1 MRVNPPLLTVTHP
14 YQPSTEEGRVRM
26 MPQMYDVN
34 KIRKDF
40 PILSREVYGKPL
52 VYLDNA
58 ATTQK
63 PRQVIQALVD
73 YYEGY
78 NANVHRGVHALSQ
91 EATDHYEEARAKV
104 ARFIGAQSA
113 SEIVWTRNA
122 SESLNLVAYTW
133 AQQNIREGDE
143 IVVTP
148 YEHHS
153 NLVPWQKVARDNGA
167 TLRILP
173 MLEDDNSLDMSRL
186 DEFITPRTKLLAV
199 VHMSNG
205 IGIVNPVDELAAAAR
220 AVGATVLI
228 DATQSAPHMPVNVRE
243 LDCDFLTLSG
253 HKMLGPTGI
262 GALYGKREIL
272 ESMEPFMRGGEMVL
286 EVWYDR
292 ATWNDVPMKFEAGT
306 PNIADAIGFGAAI
319 DYLDALGMENV
330 RAHEVALSAYALDA
344 FKELEEDIDIFGPR
358 DTARRGG
365 IISFHSDIVHP
376 HDLGTF
382 LDRDGIAVRT
392 GHHCTMPLMRE
403 LGVIATARASFY
415 LYNTEQEIDAL
426 VDSVG
431 RALRYFSDGAI

>member
-1 MRVNPPLLTVTHP
+1 
-14 YQPSTEEGRVRM
+14 
-26 MPQMYDVN
+26 MYDLEKV
-34 KIRKDF
+34 RADF
-40 PILSREVYGKPL
+40 PILAREVHGKPL

-91 EATDHYEEARAKV
+91 EATERYEAARAKV
-104 ARFIGAQSA
+104 ARFIGAERPE
-113 SEIVWTRNA
+113 EIIWTRNA
-122 SESLNLVAYTW
+122 SESLNLVAHTW
-133 AQQNIREGDE
+133 ARENIREGDE

-153 NLVPWQKVARDNGA
+153 NLVPWQKVARDAGA
-167 TLRILP
+167 KLRVLP
-173 MLEDDNSLDMSRL
+173 MREDDQSLDMSRL
-186 DEFITPRTKLLAV
+186 DEFFTPRLKLLAA

-205 IGIVNPVDELAAAAR
+205 IGIVNPVEELARRAR
-220 AVGATVLI
+220 EVGAAVLI
-228 DATQSAPHMPVNVRE
+228 DATQSVPHMPVDVRE

-262 GALYGKREIL
+262 GALYGRREIL
-272 ESMEPFMRGGEMVL
+272 DGMEPFMRGGEMVL

-292 ATWNDVPMKFEAGT
+292 ATWNDLPMKFEAGT
-306 PNIADAIGFGAAI
+306 PNIADAIGLGAAI
-319 DYLDALGMENV
+319 DYLDALGMDNV
-330 RAHEVALSAYALDA
+330 RAHEIALTEYALDA

-358 DTARRGG
+358 DPERRGA
-365 IISFHSDIVHP
+365 IISFHSEIVHP

-382 LDRDGIAVRT
+382 LDQDGIAVRT

-403 LGVIATARASFY
+403 LGVIATARASCY
-415 LYNTEQEIDAL
+415 LYNTEGEVDAL
-426 VDSVG
+426 VDSVK
-431 RALRYFSDGAI
+431 RALRYFSDGAR

>member
-1 MRVNPPLLTVTHP
+1 MFD
-14 YQPSTEEGRVRM
+14 VRK
-26 MPQMYDVN
+26 V
-34 KIRKDF
+34 REDF
-40 PILSREVYGKPL
+40 PILSRKVYGKPL

-73 YYEGY
+73 YYESS

-91 EATDHYEEARAKV
+91 EATELYEDARAKV
-104 ARFIGAQSA
+104 ARFIGAEHPE
-113 SEIVWTRNA
+113 EIIWTRNA
-122 SESLNLVAYTW
+122 SESLNLVAHTW
-133 AQQNIREGDE
+133 AVENIREGDE

-153 NLVPWQKVARDNGA
+153 NLVPWQKVAADKGA
-167 TLRILP
+167 NLRILP
-173 MLEDDNSLDMSRL
+173 MSGHDQSLDMSRV
-186 DEFITPRTKLLAV
+186 DEFITPRTKLVSV

-205 IGIVNPVDELAAAAR
+205 IGILNPVRELAAKAR

-228 DATQSAPHMPVNVRE
+228 DATQSAPHMAVDVND

-262 GALYGKREIL
+262 GVLYGRREIL
-272 ESMEPFMRGGEMVL
+272 ENMEPFLRGGEMVL

-292 ATWNDVPMKFEAGT
+292 ATWNDLPMKFEAGT
-306 PNIADAIGFGAAI
+306 PNIADAIGFGAAV
-319 DYLDALGMENV
+319 DYLNEIGMDNI
-330 RAHEVALSAYALDA
+330 RAHEVKLNVHALNA

-358 DTARRGG
+358 NPEKRGG
-365 IISFHSDIVHP
+365 IFSFYSEVAHP

-403 LGVIATARASFY
+403 LGVVATVRSSHY
-415 LYNTEQEIDAL
+415 LYNTEEEIDVL
-426 VDSVG
+426 VDSVK
-431 RALRYFSDGAI
+431 RAIRYFSDGAG

>member
-1 MRVNPPLLTVTHP
+1 
-14 YQPSTEEGRVRM
+14 
-26 MPQMYDVN
+26 MYDVN
-34 KIRKDF
+34 KIRQDF
-40 PILSREVYGKPL
+40 PILGRKVYDRPL
-52 VYLDNA
+52 IYLDNA

-63 PRQVIQALVD
+63 PRQVIDALVD
-73 YYEGY
+73 YYERY

-91 EATDHYEEARAKV
+91 EATERYEEARAKV
-104 ARFIGAQSA
+104 ARFIGADSS
-113 SEIVWTRNA
+113 SEIIWTRNA

-133 AQQNIREGDE
+133 AEENIREGDE

-153 NLVPWQKVARDNGA
+153 NLVPWQKVARDKGA
-167 TLRILP
+167 KLRILP
-173 MLEDDNSLDMSRL
+173 MLEADNSLDMSRV
-186 DEFITPRTKLLAV
+186 DEFITPHTKLLAV

-205 IGIVNPVDELAAAAR
+205 IGIVNPVRELADKAR

-228 DATQSAPHMPVNVRE
+228 DATQSAPHMPVDVND

-262 GALYGKREIL
+262 GALYGRQEIL
-272 ESMEPFMRGGEMVL
+272 EGMEPFMRGGEMVL

-292 ATWNDVPMKFEAGT
+292 ATWNDLPMKFEAGT

-319 DYLDALGMENV
+319 DYLDDLGMENV
-330 RAHEVALSAYALDA
+330 RTHEVALSAHALEA
-344 FKELEEDIDIFGPR
+344 FKELEEDVDIFGPR
-358 DTARRGG
+358 DPEQRGG

-403 LGVIATARASFY
+403 LGVIATARASYY
-415 LYNTEQEIDAL
+415 LYNTEEEIDAL
-426 VDSVG
+426 VDSVK
-431 RALRYFSDGAI
+431 RALRYFSDGAR

>member
-1 MRVNPPLLTVTHP
+1 MF
-14 YQPSTEEGRVRM
+14 
-26 MPQMYDVN
+26 DVE
-34 KIRKDF
+34 KIRQDF
-40 PILSREVYGKPL
+40 PILSRKVYDKPL
-52 VYLDNA
+52 IYLDNA

-63 PRQVIQALVD
+63 PRQVIEALVE
-73 YYEGY
+73 YYERY

-91 EATDHYEEARAKV
+91 EATERYEEARAKV
-104 ARFIGAQSA
+104 ARFIGADS
-113 SEIVWTRNA
+113 SNEIIWTRNA

-133 AQQNIREGDE
+133 AEENIVEGDE

-153 NLVPWQKVARDNGA
+153 NLVPWQKVARDKGA
-167 TLRILP
+167 KLRVLP
-173 MLEDDNSLDMSRL
+173 MREDDNSLDMSRV
-186 DEFITPRTKLLAV
+186 DEFITQRTKLLAV

-205 IGIVNPVDELAAAAR
+205 IGIVNPVRELVDKAR

-228 DATQSAPHMPVNVRE
+228 DATQSAPHMPVDVKD

-262 GALYGKREIL
+262 GALYGRQEIL
-272 ESMEPFMRGGEMVL
+272 EGMEPFMRGGEMVL

-319 DYLDALGMENV
+319 DYLDDLGMENV
-330 RAHEVALSAYALDA
+330 RAHEIALSAYALDA
-344 FKELEEDIDIFGPR
+344 FKELEEDVVIFGPR
-358 DTARRGG
+358 DPEQRGG

-403 LGVIATARASFY
+403 LGVVATARASYY
-415 LYNTEQEIDAL
+415 LYNTEEEIDAL
-426 VDSVG
+426 VDSVK
-431 RALRYFSDGAI
+431 RALRYFSDGAG

>member
-1 MRVNPPLLTVTHP
+1 MFDV
-14 YQPSTEEGRVRM
+14 QKVRE
-26 MPQMYDVN
+26 
-34 KIRKDF
+34 DF
-40 PILSREVYGKPL
+40 PILSRKVYGKPL

-73 YYEGY
+73 YYESS

-91 EATDHYEEARAKV
+91 EATDLYESARAKI
-104 ARFIGAQSA
+104 ARFISA
-113 SEIVWTRNA
+113 EHPEEIIWTRNA
-122 SESLNLVAYTW
+122 SESLNLVAHTW
-133 AQQNIREGDE
+133 AQENIREGDE

-153 NLVPWQKVARDNGA
+153 NLVPWQKVASDKGA
-167 TLRILP
+167 KLRIMP
-173 MLEDDNSLDMSRL
+173 MRDDDQSLDMSRV

-205 IGIVNPVDELAAAAR
+205 IGILNPVKELAAKAR

-228 DATQSAPHMPVNVRE
+228 DATQSAPHMPVDVTD

-262 GALYGKREIL
+262 GVLYGRQEIL
-272 ESMEPFMRGGEMVL
+272 ESMEPFLRGGEMVL

-292 ATWNDVPMKFEAGT
+292 ATWNELPMKFEAGT
-306 PNIADAIGFGAAI
+306 PNIADAIGFGAAV
-319 DYLDALGMENV
+319 DYLNEIGMDNV
-330 RAHEVALSAYALDA
+330 RAHEVRLNAHALAA

-358 DTARRGG
+358 DPEMRGG
-365 IISFHSDIVHP
+365 IISFYSEIAHP

-403 LGVIATARASFY
+403 LGVVATARSSHY
-415 LYNTEQEIDAL
+415 LYNTEDEIDAL
-426 VDSVG
+426 VDSVK
-431 RALRYFSDGAI
+431 RALRYFSDGVG

>member
-1 MRVNPPLLTVTHP
+1 MVGDGVRANPP
-14 YQPSTEEGRVRM
+14 
-26 MPQMYDVN
+26 MYDVN

-91 EATDHYEEARAKV
+91 EATDRYEEARAKV
-104 ARFIGAQSA
+104 ARFIGAESA

-167 TLRILP
+167 KLRILP
-173 MLEDDNSLDMSRL
+173 MRENDNSLDMSRL
-186 DEFITPRTKLLAV
+186 DEFITPRLKLLAA

-205 IGIVNPVDELAAAAR
+205 IGIVNPVEELAAAAR

-228 DATQSAPHMPVNVRE
+228 DATQSAPHMPVSVRD

-272 ESMEPFMRGGEMVL
+272 EDMEPFMRGGEMVL

-292 ATWNDVPMKFEAGT
+292 ATWNEVPMKFEAGT

-319 DYLDALGMENV
+319 DYLNALGMENV
-330 RAHEVALSAYALDA
+330 RAHEVALSEYALDA
-344 FKELEEDIDIFGPR
+344 FKSLEEDIDIFGPR
-358 DTARRGG
+358 DVERRGG

-431 RALRYFSDGAI
+431 RALKYFSDGAF

>member
-1 MRVNPPLLTVTHP
+1 
-14 YQPSTEEGRVRM
+14 
-26 MPQMYDVN
+26 MYDLEKV
-34 KIRKDF
+34 RADF
-40 PILSREVYGKPL
+40 PILAREVHGKPL

-91 EATDHYEEARAKV
+91 EATERYEAARAKV
-104 ARFIGAQSA
+104 ARFIGAERPE
-113 SEIVWTRNA
+113 EIIWTRNA
-122 SESLNLVAYTW
+122 SESLNLVAHTW
-133 AQQNIREGDE
+133 ARDNIREGDE

-153 NLVPWQKVARDNGA
+153 NLVPWQKVARDAGA
-167 TLRILP
+167 KLRVLP
-173 MLEDDNSLDMSRL
+173 MREDDQSLDMSRL
-186 DEFITPRTKLLAV
+186 DEFFTPRLKLLAA

-205 IGIVNPVDELAAAAR
+205 IGIVNPVEELARRAR
-220 AVGATVLI
+220 EVGATVLI
-228 DATQSAPHMPVNVRE
+228 DATQSVPHMPVSVRE

-262 GALYGKREIL
+262 GALYGRREIL
-272 ESMEPFMRGGEMVL
+272 DNMEPFMRGGEMVL

-292 ATWNDVPMKFEAGT
+292 ATWNDLPMKFEAGT
-306 PNIADAIGFGAAI
+306 PNIADAIGLGAAI
-319 DYLDALGMENV
+319 DYLDALGMDNV
-330 RAHEVALSAYALDA
+330 RAHEIALTEYALDA

-358 DTARRGG
+358 DPERRGA
-365 IISFHSDIVHP
+365 IISFHSEIVHP

-382 LDRDGIAVRT
+382 LDQDGIAVRT

-403 LGVIATARASFY
+403 LGVIATARASCY
-415 LYNTEQEIDAL
+415 LYNTEGEVDAL
-426 VDSVG
+426 VDSVK
-431 RALRYFSDGAI
+431 RALRYFSDGAR

>member
-1 MRVNPPLLTVTHP
+1 
-14 YQPSTEEGRVRM
+14 
-26 MPQMYDVN
+26 MYDLEKV
-34 KIRKDF
+34 RADF
-40 PILSREVYGKPL
+40 PILAREVHGKPL

-91 EATDHYEEARAKV
+91 EATERYEAARAKV
-104 ARFIGAQSA
+104 ARFIGAEHPE
-113 SEIVWTRNA
+113 EIIWTRNA
-122 SESLNLVAYTW
+122 SESLNLVAHTW
-133 AQQNIREGDE
+133 ARENIREGDE

-153 NLVPWQKVARDNGA
+153 NLVPWQKVARDAGA
-167 TLRILP
+167 KLRVLP
-173 MLEDDNSLDMSRL
+173 MREDDQSLDMSRL
-186 DEFITPRTKLLAV
+186 DEFFTPRLKLLAA

-205 IGIVNPVDELAAAAR
+205 IGIVNPVEELARRAR
-220 AVGATVLI
+220 EVGATVLI
-228 DATQSAPHMPVNVRE
+228 DATQSVPHMPVSVRE

-262 GALYGKREIL
+262 GALYGRREIL
-272 ESMEPFMRGGEMVL
+272 DNMEPFMRGGEMVL

-292 ATWNDVPMKFEAGT
+292 ATWNDLPMKFEAGT
-306 PNIADAIGFGAAI
+306 PNIADAIGLGAAI
-319 DYLDALGMENV
+319 DYLDALGMDNV
-330 RAHEVALSAYALDA
+330 RAHEIALTEYALDA

-358 DTARRGG
+358 DPERRGA
-365 IISFHSDIVHP
+365 IISFHSEIVHP

-382 LDRDGIAVRT
+382 LDQDGIAVRT

-403 LGVIATARASFY
+403 LGVIATARASCY
-415 LYNTEQEIDAL
+415 LYNTEGEVDAL
-426 VDSVG
+426 VDSVK
-431 RALRYFSDGAI
+431 RALRYFSDGAR

>member
-1 MRVNPPLLTVTHP
+1 MLD
-14 YQPSTEEGRVRM
+14 VR
-26 MPQMYDVN
+26 
-34 KIRKDF
+34 KIREDF
-40 PILSREVYGKPL
+40 PILSKKVYGKPL

-73 YYEGY
+73 YYEGS

-91 EATDHYEEARAKV
+91 EATDLYEGARAKV
-104 ARFIGAQSA
+104 ARFIGAERPE
-113 SEIVWTRNA
+113 EIVWTRNA
-122 SESLNLVAYTW
+122 SESLNLVAHTW
-133 AQQNIREGDE
+133 AQENIREGDE

-153 NLVPWQKVARDNGA
+153 NLVPWQKVAADKGA
-167 TLRILP
+167 KLRVMP
-173 MLEDDNSLDMSRL
+173 MLDDDQSLDMSRV
-186 DEFITPRTKLLAV
+186 DEFITPRTKLLAA

-205 IGIVNPVDELAAAAR
+205 IGILTPVKELAAKAR
-220 AVGATVLI
+220 SVGATVLI
-228 DATQSAPHMPVNVRE
+228 DATQSAPHMAVDVRD

-262 GALYGKREIL
+262 GALYGRLEIL
-272 ESMEPFMRGGEMVL
+272 EGMEPFMRGGEMVL

-292 ATWNDVPMKFEAGT
+292 ATWNEVPMKFEAGT
-306 PNIADAIGFGAAI
+306 PNIADAIAFGTAI
-319 DYLDALGMENV
+319 DYLNEVGMDNV
-330 RAHEVALSAYALDA
+330 REHEISLSAYALDA
-344 FKELEEDIDIFGPR
+344 FKELEEDVDIFGPR
-358 DTARRGG
+358 DPEKRGG

-403 LGVIATARASFY
+403 LGVVATARASFY
-415 LYNTEQEIDAL
+415 LYNTEEEIDAL
-426 VDSVG
+426 VDSVK
-431 RALRYFSDGAI
+431 RALKYFSDGGF

>member
-1 MRVNPPLLTVTHP
+1 MF
-14 YQPSTEEGRVRM
+14 
-26 MPQMYDVN
+26 DVE
-34 KIRKDF
+34 KIRQDF
-40 PILSREVYGKPL
+40 PILSRKVYDKPL
-52 VYLDNA
+52 IYLDNA

-63 PRQVIQALVD
+63 PRQVIEALVE
-73 YYEGY
+73 YYERY

-91 EATDHYEEARAKV
+91 EATERYEEARAKV
-104 ARFIGAQSA
+104 ARFIGADS
-113 SEIVWTRNA
+113 SNEIIWTRNA

-133 AQQNIREGDE
+133 AEENIVEGDE

-153 NLVPWQKVARDNGA
+153 NLVPWQKVARDKGA
-167 TLRILP
+167 KLRILP
-173 MLEDDNSLDMSRL
+173 MREDDNSLDMSRV
-186 DEFITPRTKLLAV
+186 DEFITQRTKLLAV

-205 IGIVNPVDELAAAAR
+205 IGIVNPVRELVDKAR

-228 DATQSAPHMPVNVRE
+228 DATQSAPHMPVDVKD

-262 GALYGKREIL
+262 GALYGRQEIL
-272 ESMEPFMRGGEMVL
+272 EGMEPFMRGGEMVL

-319 DYLDALGMENV
+319 DYLDDLGMKNV
-330 RAHEVALSAYALDA
+330 RAHEIALSAYALDA
-344 FKELEEDIDIFGPR
+344 FKELEEDVVIFGPR
-358 DTARRGG
+358 DPEQRGG

-403 LGVIATARASFY
+403 LGVVATARASYY
-415 LYNTEQEIDAL
+415 LYNTEEEIDAL
-426 VDSVG
+426 VDSVK
-431 RALRYFSDGAI
+431 RALRYFSDGAG

>member
-1 MRVNPPLLTVTHP
+1 MLD
-14 YQPSTEEGRVRM
+14 VR
-26 MPQMYDVN
+26 
-34 KIRKDF
+34 KIREDF
-40 PILSREVYGKPL
+40 PILSKKVYGKPL

-73 YYEGY
+73 YYEGS

-91 EATDHYEEARAKV
+91 EATDLYEGARAKV
-104 ARFIGAQSA
+104 ARFIGAERPE
-113 SEIVWTRNA
+113 EIVWTRNA
-122 SESLNLVAYTW
+122 SESLNLVAHTW
-133 AQQNIREGDE
+133 AQENIHEGDE

-153 NLVPWQKVARDNGA
+153 NLVPWQKVAADKGA
-167 TLRILP
+167 KLRVMP
-173 MLEDDNSLDMSRL
+173 MLDDDQSLDMSRV
-186 DEFITPRTKLLAV
+186 DEFITPRTKLLAA

-205 IGIVNPVDELAAAAR
+205 IGILTPVKELAAKAR
-220 AVGATVLI
+220 SVGATVLI
-228 DATQSAPHMPVNVRE
+228 DATQSAPHMAVDVRD

-262 GALYGKREIL
+262 GALYGRLEIL
-272 ESMEPFMRGGEMVL
+272 EGMEPFMRGGEMVL

-292 ATWNDVPMKFEAGT
+292 ATWNEVPMKFEAGT
-306 PNIADAIGFGAAI
+306 PNIADAIAFGTAI
-319 DYLDALGMENV
+319 DYLNEVGMDNV
-330 RAHEVALSAYALDA
+330 REHEISLSAYALDA
-344 FKELEEDIDIFGPR
+344 FKELEEDVDIFGPR
-358 DTARRGG
+358 DPEKRGG

-403 LGVIATARASFY
+403 LGVVATARASFY
-415 LYNTEQEIDAL
+415 LYNTEEEIDAL
-426 VDSVG
+426 VDSVK
-431 RALRYFSDGAI
+431 RALKYFSDGGF